1 MSTEDC
7 YSPDYGEG
15 ASTCQSF
22 WDRYQKI
29 VRRRLTTKQYM
40 EYKSI
45 FVSTATVEHLWTTAK
60 EILNGGC
67 NYRFPITMEHTVISM

>member
-45 FVSTATVEHLWTTAK
+45 FVSTATVEHL
-60 EILNGGC
+60 
-67 NYRFPITMEHTVISM
+67 